1 MKCLSKKKKS
11 NMADAR
17 HGKRAPGRSQDALTD
32 NHIVSVFLKKSRKM
46 YFICLWN
53 SRVKMKGE

>member
-32 NHIVSVFLKKSRKM
+32 NHIVSVFLKKIKKNV
-46 YFICLWN
+46 FNLP
-53 SRVKMKGE
+53 VE

>member
-32 NHIVSVFLKKSRKM
+32 NHIVSVFFLKIKRNV
-46 YFICLWN
+46 FNLP
-53 SRVKMKGE
+53 VE